1 MRQKRKE
8 VTMSKSPYENLK
20 QIETRKQQLR
30 QQIERQEEKL
40 GQDFDL
46 YQDDVETFKK
56 FWSGVKG
63 VRRFGQN
70 ISLSG
75 VSQAVQTVR
84 ALPIG
89 KAAERSGGKSGWLAA
104 FALGAE
110 VVGWIVKRRRNKKV
124 D

>member
-1 MRQKRKE
+1 
-8 VTMSKSPYENLK
+8 MSKSPYENLK
-20 QIETRKQQLR
+20 QIEARKQQLR
-30 QQIERQEEKL
+30 KQINRQEEKL

-46 YQDDVETFKK
+46 YKDDVDTLKK

-70 ISLSG
+70 FSLSG
-75 VSQAVQTVR
+75 VSKAVKGVR

-89 KAAERSGGKSGWLAA
+89 KASGEAGGKSGWLTA

-110 VVGWIVKRRRNKKV
+110 VVGWLVKRHRNKKN

>member
-1 MRQKRKE
+1 
-8 VTMSKSPYENLK
+8 MSKSPYENLQ
-20 QIETRKQQLR
+20 QIEARKQQLR
-30 QQIERQEEKL
+30 KQIERQEEKL
-40 GQDFDL
+40 GRDFDL
-46 YQDDVETFKK
+46 YQDDVETLKK

-89 KAAERSGGKSGWLAA
+89 KAAKRTGSKSGLLAA

-110 VVGWIVKRRRNKKV
+110 VVGWFVKRRRNKKI